1 MKTILILCLL
11 GVMVTAAEPAY
22 PSSVGWV
29 NDFANVISADDGRQM
44 SNLIQELKDKTKAE
58 IAVATVP
65 TIGEEVIETYAVRL
79 FERWKIGEKGKDTGV
94 LILLAIKERKVKVEV
109 GYGLEGVIPDGL
121 AGQIIDQTMLP
132 YFKTGDFSS
141 GLKNGTMEVVR
152 IIAKEYNV
160 EIEGALNVNRKIGD
174 QKTGFFE
181 FLFLLI
187 FGIFFFI
194 GSMRRR
200 YFYSGTGGYRGG
212 GFSGGGFSGGFGGGF
227 GGFGGGFSGGGG
239 ASRGF

>member
-1 MKTILILCLL
+1 MKIILILCFL
-11 GVMVTAAEPAY
+11 GIGVTAAEPAY

-29 NDFANVISADDGRQM
+29 NDFANVISADDRRQM

-79 FERWKIGEKGKDTGV
+79 FEKWKIGEKGKDTGV
-94 LILLAIKERKVKVEV
+94 LVLLAIKERKVKIEV
-109 GYGLEGVIPDGL
+109 GYGLEGAIPDGL

-132 YFKTGDFSS
+132 YFKAGDFSS
-141 GLKNGTMEVVR
+141 GLKNGAMEVVR
-152 IIAKEYNV
+152 IIAKEYN
-160 EIEGALNVNRKIGD
+160 IKIKGVVD
-174 QKTGFFE
+174 RRDKIPDVSLLKV
-181 FLFLLI
+181 LFLLF
-187 FGIFFFI
+187 FGIFFLI
-194 GSMRRR
+194 GSKRKR
-200 YFYSGTGGYRGG
+200 YFRSGTGGYWGGG